1 MRLEKAIE
9 AWADQIGPYDV
20 VYSIGAACGCASW
33 LRTLHLRQMAGP
45 VDWVKG
51 GEGLLGRV
59 AMIEARFAGW
69 LRPENMRLVGGDER
83 TRFYEDKATGI
94 VFPHDFPTA
103 IPFRQALAEAQ
114 ERYRRRQ
121 ERFYRTV
128 GEAER
133 TLLVWFSTLTSVTDQ
148 EAWEA
153 VGRLRALLGKGVDLL
168 VVDHLPT
175 LRAGEVRASNPTRGV
190 FVFRLNLRL
199 GWPNIEQDVFGDAHR
214 TVRRIFRSF
223 RLRPDLAR
231 GIAWFYLR
239 KWLARKGRKVAA
251 AFVPSRCGRRICGG
265 SRSGPC
271 ARWATSPRRLRPC
284 GRVTAGRSASATAT
298 RISAPA
304 CC

>member
-51 GEGLLGRV
+51 GGGLLGRV

-128 GEAER
+128 GEAEVEPTGDR
-133 TLLVWFSTLTSVTDQ
+133 RVRCAVAPHAFARAKGNRARWSLSWGLDGSLRQRGAVTSCSAQ
-148 EAWEA
+148 
-153 VGRLRALLGKGVDLL
+153 
-168 VVDHLPT
+168 
-175 LRAGEVRASNPTRGV
+175 
-190 FVFRLNLRL
+190 
-199 GWPNIEQDVFGDAHR
+199 
-214 TVRRIFRSF
+214 
-223 RLRPDLAR
+223 
-231 GIAWFYLR
+231 
-239 KWLARKGRKVAA
+239 
-251 AFVPSRCGRRICGG
+251 GG
-265 SRSGPC
+265 SPSKN
-271 ARWATSPRRLRPC
+271 
-284 GRVTAGRSASATAT
+284 
-298 RISAPA
+298 
-304 CC
+304 